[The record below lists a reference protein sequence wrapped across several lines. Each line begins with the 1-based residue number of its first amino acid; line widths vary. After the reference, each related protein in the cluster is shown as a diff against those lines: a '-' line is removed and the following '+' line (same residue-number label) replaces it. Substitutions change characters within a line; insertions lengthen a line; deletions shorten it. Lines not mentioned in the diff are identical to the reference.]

1 MKQKHVNQKSCY
13 FIMRELESLFEL
25 APKQTT
31 SCKYAV
37 IYRKRR
43 KPVIATDQLNRP
55 TDHQLAAHLADW

>member
-1 MKQKHVNQKSCY
+1 MINKKRTNQKSCY
-13 FIMRELESLFEL
+13 FILRELEALFDL

-31 SCKYAV
+31 SCKCAV

-55 TDHQLAAHLADW
+55 TDHQLAAHLAG